1 MKNLIFNIKS
11 QYIILFFSLVIFA
24 INQIPYLSD
33 IRPVMYDE
41 AWYINP
47 AYNLFNGNGLY
58 NTIVGSGGN
67 ANFLVPMLITLFMK
81 VFGTS
86 LFAIRLTSVFLG
98 FISLFILHL
107 ILNEQQVSNK
117 IRIIGYSLFL
127 SILLINSLYRF
138 VRPEFAVIT
147 FTLLGILFTLRYIKS
162 NKLVD
167 VIGLSLSV
175 LLASVS
181 HPFSLYFFF
190 IIGIYLLVVC
200 IKKRNLVNKIGHLLL
215 LVGFAVLAIV
225 LMTIVTKIYND
236 SSLLKMSERVTEFN
250 IFNAYLACMKHVF
263 VKHAIYTLPFLCINI
278 LLIIVKSEYKWLSI
292 INLFFVFSFPLV
304 FSGDINM
311 VGNSV
316 AFFTVTSIVITVV
329 FLNEI
334 FLRRR
339 YANHVFWGM
348 ILFCLFNYSISLIY
362 NYRIKY
368 ERCNSVLQAE
378 VNEIIPDN
386 SVVFGALRLYPF
398 KMSSIYYSDHYR
410 KQDYPA
416 SYDYLLINSQDERV
430 YEMYNTIKDKESDY
444 TLIYERDTK
453 QYGLVTVWKNNLL
466 LE

>member
-1 MKNLIFNIKS
+1 MKNILVNIKI
-11 QYIILFFSLVIFA
+11 QYIILFFALIVFA
-24 INQIPYLSD
+24 INQIPFLSD
-33 IRPVMYDE
+33 IRPIMYDE
-41 AWYINP
+41 SWYINP
-47 AYNLFNGNGLY
+47 AYNLLNGNGLY

-98 FISLFILHL
+98 FISLLILHL
-107 ILNEQQVSNK
+107 IFNEQQVSSK

-138 VRPEFAVIT
+138 VRPEFAVFT

-162 NKLVD
+162 NKLLD

-200 IKKRNLVNKIGHLLL
+200 AKKRNLVNKFGHLLL
-215 LVGFAVLAIV
+215 LVSFAVLAIV

-236 SSLLKMSERVTEFN
+236 SSLLEMSERVTEFN
-250 IFNAYLACMKHVF
+250 IFNAYLVSMKHVF

-278 LLIIVKSEYKWLSI
+278 LSIIVKSGYKWLSI
-292 INLFFVFSFPLV
+292 INLFFVFTFPLV
-304 FSGDINM
+304 FSGDLNM
-311 VGNSV
+311 VGINV
-316 AFFTVTSIVITVV
+316 VFFTATSIVITII

-334 FLRRR
+334 FLHRK
-339 YANHVFWGM
+339 YANLVFWVVL
-348 ILFCLFNYSISLIY
+348 LFCLFNYSVSLIY

-378 VNEIIPDN
+378 INEIIPDN
-386 SVVFGALRLYPF
+386 SVVFGALRLWPF
-398 KMSSIYYSDHYR
+398 KMKSVYYSDHYR
-410 KQDYPA
+410 KHDIPA
-416 SYDYLLINSQDERV
+416 SYDYLLINSQDELV
-430 YEMYNTIKDKESDY
+430 YETYNTIKNKETDY
-444 TLIYERDTK
+444 KLIFKKETK
-453 QYGLVTVWKNNLL
+453 QYGLVTVWRNKL